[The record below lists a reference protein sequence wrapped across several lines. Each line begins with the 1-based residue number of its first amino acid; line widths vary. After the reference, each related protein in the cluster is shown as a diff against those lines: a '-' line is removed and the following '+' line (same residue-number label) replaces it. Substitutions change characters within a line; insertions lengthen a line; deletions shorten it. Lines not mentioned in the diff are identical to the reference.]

1 MVWSKPLTL
10 RKVHFILKKRTYQ
23 VRAARAA
30 LLFLHQRTTF
40 VDLRC
45 LELLSRC
52 LNSLLT
58 RFDVIVLVF
67 DIPPP
72 SSIDVKCNGSVN

>member
-1 MVWSKPLTL
+1 MWSKPLTL
-10 RKVHFILKKRTYQ
+10 RKVHFILNKCTYQ

-40 VDLRC
+40 VDLRN
-45 LELLSRC
+45 LELLSR

-58 RFDVIVLVF
+58 RFDVMVLVF
-67 DIPPP
+67 DIPTP

>member
-30 LLFLHQRTTF
+30 LLFLHQRTIF
-40 VDLRC
+40 IDLRC
-45 LELLSRC
+45 LELLSR

-58 RFDVIVLVF
+58 RFDVMVLVF

>member
-40 VDLRC
+40 VDLRN
-45 LELLSRC
+45 LELLSR

-58 RFDVIVLVF
+58 RFDVMVLVF